1 MKKNL
6 GPSGKREYAKPPDII
21 VPSHPLDPLTPD
33 EVQLAIK
40 ICKQLRPGCVFASVA
55 LHEPD
60 KETVLKFRPG
70 DDFDR
75 KVFTVLHD
83 HSQDQ
88 TYEMILNIAIE
99 HSDDVAN
106 VNKEAPLRPPRP
118 QTLSERE
125 ELVTN
130 YAVVGNELTS
140 LKHVPGVQPRMMPHE
155 YDAVEKLLL
164 NHPEFLAA
172 LEKRG
177 ITDPSLVKADPWSV
191 GYFTEEDDPSRRLT
205 RPLLFLKR
213 TENSNEY
220 NCPIEGLS
228 PLIDLNRMA
237 VIRVDDYRCP
247 LVPEDATDY
256 KNVWKSSPLPQLK
269 PYKILQPEGPSFRLD
284 GYHLMWDKWDMRLGF
299 SPREGVILHL
309 ISFFD
314 PASSELR
321 PIIYRA
327 SLSEMVVPYGHPS
340 PPHYRKNAFDIG
352 EDGIGANLNSLN
364 GNCDCIGAA
373 AFIDVHMADSDGE
386 CVTIPRAICIHEEDA
401 GILWKHTDF
410 RTENYDI
417 RRARRLVVSS
427 FTTVAN
433 YDYGFNWRFHQDG
446 TIEFEN
452 VLTGILSTHVQSG
465 VGGTEFGTPVGNNI
479 IATNHQHFLAVRLNM
494 MVDGVHNSVYEVN
507 SLTKHPSDKNIM
519 KNAFVAEKTQI
530 RSEKESGRICD
541 QLKARHWLVT
551 NPSKHNKWGAEV
563 GYVLEPHANTLPACH
578 RDAPI
583 LQRAPFLTKHLW
595 ATQYHADMKY
605 IAGDYPNQA
614 PSERDGIT
622 HWVKGDRSLDNEDIV
637 LWYTFGVAHFPRPE
651 DWPIMP
657 VVRAGMQLRP
667 SGFFNENPCMDVAPP
682 TCEDHSLEKKGEEQL
697 VAVAAQIPKA
707 KL

>member
-1 MKKNL
+1 MKKNV
-6 GPSGKREYAKPPDII
+6 GPDGKRAYYVPPDII

-33 EVQLAIK
+33 EVLLAVK

-70 DDFDR
+70 DDIDR

-88 TYEMILNIAIE
+88 TFEMILNIAIE
-99 HSDDVAN
+99 HNDEAPSSSS
-106 VNKEAPLRPPRP
+106 KPAPLRPPRP

-125 ELVTN
+125 EQVTN
-130 YAVVGNELTS
+130 YSVVGNELAS
-140 LKHVPGVQPRMMPHE
+140 LKHIPDVQPRIMPHE
-155 YDAVEKLLL
+155 YYAVEKLLL
-164 NHPEFLAA
+164 ENTDFLRA

-177 ITDPSLVKADPWSV
+177 ITDATLVKADPWSV
-191 GYFTEEDDPSRRLT
+191 GYFTEEDHPSRRLT

-213 TENSNEY
+213 TEKSNEY

-228 PLIDLNRMA
+228 PLIDLNRME
-237 VIRVDDYRCP
+237 VIRVDDYRSP
-247 LVPEDATDY
+247 PVPEDATD
-256 KNVWKSSPLPQLK
+256 WKEAWKTSPLPQLK

-314 PASSELR
+314 ATKSELR
-321 PIIYRA
+321 PVIYRA
-327 SLSEMVVPYGHPS
+327 SLSEMVVPYGNPL

-352 EDGIGANLNSLN
+352 EDGIGANLNSLK

-373 AFIDVHMADSDGE
+373 AFIDVHMADSDGD
-386 CVTIPRAICIHEEDA
+386 CVTIPRAICVHEEDY
-401 GILWKHTDF
+401 GVLWKHTDF
-410 RTENYDI
+410 RTEKSSL
-417 RRARRLVVSS
+417 RRGRRLVVSS

-433 YDYGFNWRFHQDG
+433 YDYGFNWHFYQDG

-452 VLTGILSTHVQSG
+452 VLTGILSAQVLSG
-465 VGGTEFGTPVGNNI
+465 IGSAKYGTPVGSNI

-494 MVDGVHNSVYEVN
+494 MVDGVHNSIHEVN
-507 SLTKHPSDKNIM
+507 SETSHPSDINMM
-519 KNAFVAEKTQI
+519 KNAFVATTHQIKTEKD
-530 RSEKESGRICD
+530 SGRICN
-541 QLKARHWLVT
+541 QASARHWLVT
-551 NPSKHNKWGAEV
+551 NPSKHNKWGSEV
-563 GYVLEPHANTLPACH
+563 GYVLEPGANVLPFAH
-578 RDAPI
+578 PDAPI
-583 LQRAPFLTKHLW
+583 MKRAPFLAKHVW
-595 ATQYHADMKY
+595 ATQYHPDMKY

-614 PSERDGIT
+614 PKEKGGIT
-622 HWVKGDRSLDNEDIV
+622 EWIDGDRSLDNEDVV

-651 DWPIMP
+651 
-657 VVRAGMQLRP
+657 VSYL
-667 SGFFNENPCMDVAPP
+667 
-682 TCEDHSLEKKGEEQL
+682 K
-697 VAVAAQIPKA
+697 
-707 KL
+707 

>member
-1 MKKNL
+1 MKKNV
-6 GPSGKREYAKPPDII
+6 GPDGKREYFKPPDII

-33 EVQLAIK
+33 EVLLAVK

-70 DDFDR
+70 DDIDR

-88 TYEMILNIAIE
+88 TFEMILNIAIE
-99 HSDDVAN
+99 HNDIVDPNS
-106 VNKEAPLRPPRP
+106 NKQAPLRPPRP

-130 YAVVGNELTS
+130 YSVVGNELAS
-140 LKHVPGVQPRMMPHE
+140 LKHIPDVQPRIMPHE
-155 YDAVEKLLL
+155 YYAVEKLLL
-164 NHPEFLAA
+164 ENPEFLKA

-177 ITDPSLVKADPWSV
+177 ITNPTLVKADPWSV

-213 TENSNEY
+213 TEKSNEY

-228 PLIDLNRMA
+228 PLIDLNRME
-237 VIRVDDYRCP
+237 VIRIDDYRSP
-247 LVPEDATDY
+247 PVPEDATDW
-256 KNVWKSSPLPQLK
+256 NEAWKSSALPQLK

-314 PASSELR
+314 PNKSELR
-321 PIIYRA
+321 PVIYRA
-327 SLSEMVVPYGHPS
+327 SLSEMVVPYGNPL

-373 AFIDVHMADSDGE
+373 AFLDVHMADSDGD
-386 CVTIPRAICIHEEDA
+386 CVTIPRAICVHEEDY

-410 RTENYDI
+410 RTEKSAL
-417 RRARRLVVSS
+417 RRGRRLVVSS

-433 YDYGFNWRFHQDG
+433 YDYGFNWHFYQDG

-452 VLTGILSTHVQSG
+452 VLTGILSTQVLSG
-465 VGGTEFGTPVGNNI
+465 IGSAEFGTPVGSNI

-494 MVDGVHNSVYEVN
+494 MVDGVHNSLYEVN
-507 SLTKHPSDKNIM
+507 SETKHPSDINVM
-519 KNAFVAEKTQI
+519 KNAFIARASQI
-530 RSEKESGRICD
+530 KSEKESGRVCD
-541 QLKARHWLVT
+541 QLRARHWLVA
-551 NPSKHNKWGAEV
+551 NPSRHNKWGGEV
-563 GYVLEPHANTLPACH
+563 GYILEPGTNVLPACH
-578 RDAPI
+578 PDAPI
-583 LQRAPFLTKHLW
+583 MKRAPFLSKHIW
-595 ATQYHADMKY
+595 ATQYHPDMKY

-614 PSERDGIT
+614 PKEKGGIT
-622 HWVKGDRSLDNEDIV
+622 EWIQGDRSLDNEDVV

-657 VVRAGMQLRP
+657 SVRAGMRLRP
-667 SGFFNENPCMDVAPP
+667 YGFFDENPCMDVAPP
-682 TCEDHSLEKKGEEQL
+682 PCEDHDMRKSEE
-697 VAVAAQIPKA
+697 PKA